1 MLVLKKIQGGFM
13 IDYGSMKWK
22 KKRLKILKRDG
33 YRDKVAEMYGQI
45 LEGNMVHHIYP
56 ASQYPQWAYEDW
68 NLITINKEKTHN
80 KLENRKT
87 GELTE
92 LGRQLQNFV
101 EPFFDWR
108 KKLMELLQQQEEM
121 IEGLNQLKN
130 FLITTNLET
139 DFINLIND
147 CIEYISM
154 PIPIASLTQE
164 DFQPINSKP
173 SVHMEF
179 HNPNIILSVE
189 NISDFIE
196 HIPPLFSVKLKNF
209 LMGGYRYFQVS

>member
-1 MLVLKKIQGGFM
+1 
-13 IDYGSMKWK
+13 
-22 KKRLKILKRDG
+22 
-33 YRDKVAEMYGQI
+33 
-45 LEGNMVHHIYP
+45 
-56 ASQYPQWAYEDW
+56 
-68 NLITINKEKTHN
+68 
-80 KLENRKT
+80 
-87 GELTE
+87 
-92 LGRQLQNFV
+92 
-101 EPFFDWR
+101 
-108 KKLMELLQQQEEM
+108 MELLQQQEEM

-196 HIPPLFSVKLKNF
+196 HIPPSFFSKTEKFSN
-209 LMGGYRYFQVS
+209 GWDIDISK